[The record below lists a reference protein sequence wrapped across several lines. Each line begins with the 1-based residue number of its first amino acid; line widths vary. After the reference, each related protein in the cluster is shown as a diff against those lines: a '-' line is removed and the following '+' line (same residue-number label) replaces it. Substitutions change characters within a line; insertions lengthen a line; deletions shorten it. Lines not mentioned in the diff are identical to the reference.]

1 MSTVLININD
11 SELSAL
17 KRFVRE
23 AKAKMRV
30 IDDEEDI
37 IEKLV
42 EEGLKSET
50 ISLEKLKKD
59 LERHAGHR

>member
-1 MSTVLININD
+1 MSTVVININD
-11 SELSAL
+11 SELPSL
-17 KRFVRE
+17 KKFVKG

-30 IDDEEDI
+30 LKEDDI

-50 ISLEKLKKD
+50 ISTEWLKKELEKD
-59 LERHAGHR
+59 AGHR